1 MKDFSVKIR
10 IINII
15 FEKKNLCYLVYINV
29 KDFNLKISYEFYNK
43 YYEFF
48 CCIYYVLYIY
58 RFLLN
63 LSK

>member
-15 FEKKNLCYLVYINV
+15 FEKKICYLVYINI
-29 KDFNLKISYEFYNK
+29 KGFNLKISYEFYNK

-58 RFLLN
+58 RFLLD